1 MKYKRV
7 LISPELL
14 LQLFTPGPH
23 PAGYTVVAEAIP
35 EDAKVINVCH
45 GWPSRIEL
53 LISSETFERLSPG
66 DEIPALTPH
75 ITRHEPAPGTWPNK

>member
-7 LISPELL
+7 LISPDLL

-35 EDAKVINVCH
+35 EDAKLINVYH
-45 GWPSRIEL
+45 AWPSRVEL
-53 LISSETFERLSPG
+53 LISSETFESLSPG

-75 ITRHEPAPGTWPNK
+75 ITP